1 MKCRPVLPA
10 PRPQDIL
17 VAGLEAEYFRKRK
30 RWISAGNPY
39 EISAQ
44 NGPVAVGGEKKEAW
58 ELLAHYLHEMLKLTG
73 IAEVEK
79 NIRSLSIAMDSLNA
93 VQVENLQRAC
103 RELGIPEERT
113 ILLDYEESFLL
124 LCYDTEDRNLEQ
136 KCRLVQL

>member
-1 MKCRPVLPA
+1 MKCRPVFACAQTARHIVRDWKQNILQEKKVVKYYVVE
-10 PRPQDIL
+10 QDCKQ
-17 VAGLEAEYFRKRK
+17 VD
-30 RWISAGNPY
+30 
-39 EISAQ
+39 AQ

-113 ILLDYEESFLL
+113 ILLDYEESF
-124 LCYDTEDRNLEQ
+124 YYYRNLEQ

>member
-1 MKCRPVLPA
+1 MEV
-10 PRPQDIL
+10 Q
-17 VAGLEAEYFRKRK
+17 
-30 RWISAGNPY
+30 
-39 EISAQ
+39 
-44 NGPVAVGGEKKEAW
+44 KKEAW

-113 ILLDYEESFLL
+113 ILLDYEERFLL